1 MNRDRIRRSRRSHIV
16 APLAVLALLAGWLAP
31 PILPCTAIVLRDG
44 ERVVFGSNLDWH
56 LGEGLV
62 FVNQRNMTRRSVGD
76 PNVNTATWVSRFG
89 SVTFNIAGRDLP
101 DLGINEA
108 GLIIGTLML
117 EGTRYPSPDE
127 RDSMPEASWIQY
139 QLDTSANVSEVIAS
153 DREVRITGVSPVHFM
168 VADRS
173 GAAATIEF
181 IDGRMVVHT
190 GDRLP
195 VAALTNSTYEESLH
209 SIEGKTFHPW
219 LWWPWGLPWG
229 RASLDRFEVAAG
241 RVQEFQSS
249 PREDAVDYAFDTLRG
264 VSQGGATPTQWTIV
278 YELTPDQTRVHFR
291 TRRSSEVKTIDFAG
305 LDFSCSGSAKWLD
318 IHRKAGGD
326 VTSSFKPYSYEKNLE
341 LIQTTFRKIDYLA
354 DLPDSVLEDVA
365 SLSHSSRCVP

>member
-1 MNRDRIRRSRRSHIV
+1 MNRDYFIRIRRGQFLV
-16 APLAVLALLAGWLAP
+16 PLAFLALLAGWLAP
-31 PILPCTAIVLRDG
+31 PVRPCTTIVLRDG
-44 ERVVFGSNLDWH
+44 ERVVFGSNFDWH

-62 FVNQRNMTRRSVGD
+62 FVNQRSMTRRSVGD
-76 PNVNTATWVSRFG
+76 PKVNTATWVSRFG

-108 GLIIGTLML
+108 GLIIGTMML

-127 RDSMPEASWIQY
+127 RDSMTDASWIQY
-139 QLDTSANVSEVIAS
+139 QLDTSASVSEVIAS
-153 DREVRITGVSPVHFM
+153 DREVRITGVSPVHFL

-181 IDGRMVVHT
+181 LDGRMVVHT

-195 VAALTNSTYEESLH
+195 VAALTNSTYEESLR
-209 SIEGKTFHPW
+209 SIEGKTFHSW

-241 RVQEFQSS
+241 RVQDFQSS
-249 PREDAVDYAFDTLRG
+249 PRQDAVAYAFDTLRS
-264 VSQGGATPTQWTIV
+264 VSQGGGTQTQWTIV
-278 YELTPDQTRVHFR
+278 YDLTPESTLVHFR
-291 TRRSSEVKTIDFAG
+291 TRQSSEVKTIDFAG
-305 LDFSCSGSAKWLD
+305 LDFSCSGSAGWLD
-318 IHRKAGGD
+318 IHRKAGGN
-326 VTSSFKPYSYEKNLE
+326 VTSSFQPYSYEKNLE
-341 LIQTTFRKIDYLA
+341 LIRTTFRKIDVLA